1 MRRAFT
7 IVELMLAVLI
17 LSILTIISTWTFHTV
32 VRNWTLSTEMAD
44 NVQRT
49 DYALAQITSALRSA
63 YFPTSGEASD
73 ADGFQLENYNERNE
87 PDNSD
92 MIAWTKL
99 GPAIVGRNSRFA
111 KSAHHIT
118 MYVVE
123 PGKSDVEEYE
133 NGGLVC
139 DVIGEKK
146 FRPEDF
152 DEDDLEN
159 WDHFVLS
166 ENVQGFN
173 CRVLDKDQP
182 FKDDQANWQ
191 DKWDTSNCIPR
202 RVQLTFWMKPID
214 KNKEPYPIVR
224 VVEIPLWEVSQ
235 NPVKTDSAGTED
247 KNNKDRRNGGKGTG
261 NKGGTQQGGK
271 NGGGGTSS
279 GGGGGMEP
287 GGGGSSRGGGMSGG
301 GMRGGGMQGGGMRG
315 GGMSGGGGLPPGGGM
330 IR

>member
-17 LSILTIISTWTFHTV
+17 LSILTIVSTWTFHTI
-32 VRNWTLSTEMAD
+32 VRNWNLSTEMAD

-63 YFPTSGEASD
+63 YFPTSGEITD
-73 ADGFQLENYNERNE
+73 ADGFQLEDGNPRNE
-87 PDNSD
+87 PDESD

-111 KSAHHIT
+111 KAAHHIS

-123 PGKSDVEEYE
+123 PGKSDVEAYA

-146 FRPEDF
+146 FRPDDF

-191 DKWDTSNCIPR
+191 DTWDTSNCIPR
-202 RVQLTFWMKPID
+202 RVQLTFWMKPLE

-224 VVEIPLWEVSQ
+224 VIEIPLWDVSQ
-235 NPVKTDSAGTED
+235 NPVKTDSSGSKD
-247 KNNKDRRNGGKGTG
+247 KKR
-261 NKGGTQQGGK
+261 
-271 NGGGGTSS
+271 
-279 GGGGGMEP
+279 P
-287 GGGGSSRGGGMSGG
+287 
-301 GMRGGGMQGGGMRG
+301 
-315 GGMSGGGGLPPGGGM
+315 PPGGAK
-330 IR
+330 

>member
-1 MRRAFT
+1 MKRAFT

-17 LSILTIISTWTFHTV
+17 LSILTIISTWTFHTII
-32 VRNWTLSTEMAD
+32 RNWNLSTEMAD

-63 YFPTSGEASD
+63 YFPTSGDVTE
-73 ADGFQLENYNERNE
+73 ADGFQLEDNNPRNE
-87 PDNSD
+87 PDESD

-111 KSAHHIT
+111 KAAHHIS

-123 PGKSDVEEYE
+123 PGKSDVEAYA

-146 FRPEDF
+146 FRPDDF
-152 DEDDLEN
+152 DEEDLDN

-166 ENVQGFN
+166 EDVQGFN

-191 DKWDTSNCIPR
+191 DTWDTSNMIPR
-202 RVQLTFWMKPID
+202 RVQLTFWMKPVD
-214 KNKEPYPIVR
+214 KEKESYPIVR
-224 VVEIPLWEVSQ
+224 VIEIPLWDVSQ
-235 NPVKTDSAGTED
+235 NPVKTGSSGSED
-247 KNNKDRRNGGKGTG
+247 KDPRR
-261 NKGGTQQGGK
+261 QGGAGGGSVR
-271 NGGGGTSS
+271 GGGGRPGGAPP
-279 GGGGGMEP
+279 GGGGGPPP
-287 GGGGSSRGGGMSGG
+287 GGGG
-301 GMRGGGMQGGGMRG
+301 
-315 GGMSGGGGLPPGGGM
+315 P
-330 IR
+330 

>member
-1 MRRAFT
+1 MKRAFT

-17 LSILTIISTWTFHTV
+17 LSILTIVSTWTFHTV

-63 YFPTSGEASD
+63 YFPTSGEVTD
-73 ADGFQLENYNERNE
+73 ADGFQLEDGNPRNE
-87 PDNSD
+87 PDESD

-111 KSAHHIT
+111 KAAHHIS

-123 PGKSDVEEYE
+123 PGKSDVEAYA

-146 FRPEDF
+146 FRPDDF
-152 DEDDLEN
+152 DEDDLDN

-191 DKWDTSNCIPR
+191 DKWDTSNSIPR

-214 KNKEPYPIVR
+214 KEKEPYPIVR
-224 VVEIPLWEVSQ
+224 VIEIPLWDVSQ
-235 NPVKTDSAGTED
+235 NPIKTDSSGSED
-247 KNNKDRRNGGKGTG
+247 KKRG
-261 NKGGTQQGGK
+261 
-271 NGGGGTSS
+271 
-279 GGGGGMEP
+279 P
-287 GGGGSSRGGGMSGG
+287 SRGGGAGGGVGGGVPGGRPPGGVSGG
-301 GMRGGGMQGGGMRG
+301 GMR
-315 GGMSGGGGLPPGGGM
+315 PPGGGM
-330 IR
+330 R

>member
-7 IVELMLAVLI
+7 IVELMLAVMI
-17 LSILTIISTWTFHTV
+17 LSILTIVSTWTFHTI
-32 VRNWTLSTEMAD
+32 VRNWNLSTEMAD

-63 YFPTSGEASD
+63 YFPTSGEVTD
-73 ADGFQLENYNERNE
+73 ADGFQLEDNNPRNE
-87 PDNSD
+87 PDESD

-111 KSAHHIT
+111 KAAHHISL
-118 MYVVE
+118 YVVE
-123 PGKSDVEEYE
+123 PGKSDVEAYA

-146 FRPEDF
+146 FRPDDF
-152 DEDDLEN
+152 DEDDLDN

-173 CRVLDKDQP
+173 CRVLDKNQP

-191 DKWDTSNCIPR
+191 DTWDTSNCIPR

-214 KNKEPYPIVR
+214 KEKEPYPIVR
-224 VVEIPLWEVSQ
+224 VIEIPLWDISQ
-235 NPVKTDSAGTED
+235 NPVKTDSSGSED
-247 KNNKDRRNGGKGTG
+247 KNSRRRGGTG
-261 NKGGTQQGGK
+261 GST
-271 NGGGGTSS
+271 GGGT
-279 GGGGGMEP
+279 GGGTGGSTDGGTGGGAGGGMPRGGMP
-287 GGGGSSRGGGMSGG
+287 GGGVRRGGGPGG
-301 GMRGGGMQGGGMRG
+301 PGGAMP
-315 GGMSGGGGLPPGGGM
+315 PPGGGA
-330 IR
+330 

>member
-17 LSILTIISTWTFHTV
+17 LSILTIVSTWTFHTII
-32 VRNWTLSTEMAD
+32 RNWTLSTEMAD

-49 DYALAQITSALRSA
+49 DYALAQVTSALRSA
-63 YFPTSGEASD
+63 YFPTSGEVTD
-73 ADGFQLENYNERNE
+73 ADGFQLEDGNPRNE
-87 PDNSD
+87 PDESD

-99 GPAIVGRNSRFA
+99 GPAIVGRSSRFA
-111 KSAHHIT
+111 KAAHHISL
-118 MYVVE
+118 YVVE
-123 PGKSDVEEYE
+123 PGKSDVEAYA

-146 FRPEDF
+146 FRPDDF
-152 DEDDLEN
+152 DEDDLDN

-214 KNKEPYPIVR
+214 KEKEPYPIVR
-224 VVEIPLWEVSQ
+224 VIEIPLWDVSQ
-235 NPVKTDSAGTED
+235 NPVKTDTSGTDDKKRPPPGGAG
-247 KNNKDRRNGGKGTG
+247 GGTGGGG
-261 NKGGTQQGGK
+261 NKGGGGGAK
-271 NGGGGTSS
+271 PPAGGGGRPPS
-279 GGGGGMEP
+279 GGGAPPP
-287 GGGGSSRGGGMSGG
+287 GGGGPVVT
-301 GMRGGGMQGGGMRG
+301 
-315 GGMSGGGGLPPGGGM
+315 L
-330 IR
+330 

>member
-17 LSILTIISTWTFHTV
+17 LSILTIISTWTFHTII
-32 VRNWTLSTEMAD
+32 RNWNLSTEMAD

-63 YFPTSGEASD
+63 YFPTSGEVTE
-73 ADGFQLENYNERNE
+73 ADGFQLEDGNPRNE
-87 PDNSD
+87 PDESD

-99 GPAIVGRNSRFA
+99 GPAIVGRSSRFA
-111 KSAHHIT
+111 KAAHHIS

-123 PGKSDVEEYE
+123 PGKSDVEAYA

-146 FRPEDF
+146 FRPDDF
-152 DEDDLEN
+152 DEDDLDN

-166 ENVQGFN
+166 EDVQGFN

-191 DKWDTSNCIPR
+191 DTWDTSNMIPR
-202 RVQLTFWMKPID
+202 RVQLTFWMKPVD
-214 KNKEPYPIVR
+214 KEKESYPIVR
-224 VVEIPLWEVSQ
+224 VIEIPLWDVSQ
-235 NPVKTDSAGTED
+235 NPVKTDSAGSDD
-247 KNNKDRRNGGKGTG
+247 KKREAVRRGAGGR
-261 NKGGTQQGGK
+261 
-271 NGGGGTSS
+271 
-279 GGGGGMEP
+279 P
-287 GGGGSSRGGGMSGG
+287 GGAPPRG
-301 GMRGGGMQGGGMRG
+301 GMR
-315 GGMSGGGGLPPGGGM
+315 
-330 IR
+330 

>member
-1 MRRAFT
+1 MRRGFT

-17 LSILTIISTWTFHTV
+17 LSIITIISTWTFHTII
-32 VRNWTLSTEMAD
+32 RNWTLSTEMAD

-63 YFPTSGEASD
+63 YFPTSGEVSD
-73 ADGFQLENYNERNE
+73 ADGFQLEDNNPRNE
-87 PDNSD
+87 PDESD

-111 KSAHHIT
+111 KAAHHVSL
-118 MYVVE
+118 YVVE
-123 PGKSDVEEYE
+123 PGKSDVEAYA

-146 FRPEDF
+146 FRPDDF
-152 DEDDLEN
+152 DEDDLDN

-191 DKWDTSNCIPR
+191 DRWDTSNCIPR

-214 KNKEPYPIVR
+214 DEKESYPIVR
-224 VVEIPLWEVSQ
+224 VVEIPLWDVSQ
-235 NPVKTDSAGTED
+235 NPVKTDSAGSDDKED
-247 KNNKDRRNGGKGTG
+247 SRRRGRST
-261 NKGGTQQGGK
+261 
-271 NGGGGTSS
+271 GGGSSGGS
-279 GGGGGMEP
+279 GGGGGGRPGGGSSGGSRGGGGGRPGGGSP
-287 GGGGSSRGGGMSGG
+287 GGGGP
-301 GMRGGGMQGGGMRG
+301 
-315 GGMSGGGGLPPGGGM
+315 PPGGGVP
-330 IR
+330 R

>member
-17 LSILTIISTWTFHTV
+17 LSILTIVSTWTFHTV

-63 YFPTSGEASD
+63 YFPTSGEVTE
-73 ADGFQLENYNERNE
+73 ADGFQLVDNNPRNE
-87 PDNSD
+87 PDESD

-99 GPAIVGRNSRFA
+99 GPAIVGRSSRFA
-111 KSAHHIT
+111 KAAHHVSL
-118 MYVVE
+118 YVVE
-123 PGKSDVEEYE
+123 PGKSEVEAYA

-146 FRPEDF
+146 FRPDDF
-152 DEDDLEN
+152 DEDDVEN

-191 DKWDTSNCIPR
+191 DTWDTSNCIPR
-202 RVQLTFWMKPID
+202 RVQLTFWMKPLEEE
-214 KNKEPYPIVR
+214 KEPYPIVR
-224 VVEIPLWEVSQ
+224 VIEIPLWDVSQ
-235 NPVKTDSAGTED
+235 NPIKTDSSGSDDKDPRRRGGAGGRT
-247 KNNKDRRNGGKGTG
+247 GGGAG
-261 NKGGTQQGGK
+261 GEVPPGGTR
-271 NGGGGTSS
+271 
-279 GGGGGMEP
+279 P
-287 GGGGSSRGGGMSGG
+287 
-301 GMRGGGMQGGGMRG
+301 
-315 GGMSGGGGLPPGGGM
+315 PPGGGRGGPPGGM
-330 IR
+330 GGGAPMGGGA

>member
-17 LSILTIISTWTFHTV
+17 LSILTIVSTWTFHTI
-32 VRNWTLSTEMAD
+32 VRNWNLSTEMAD

-63 YFPTSGEASD
+63 YFPTSGETSE
-73 ADGFQLENYNERNE
+73 ADGFQLEDSNPRNE
-87 PDNSD
+87 PDESD

-111 KSAHHIT
+111 KAAHHIS

-123 PGKSDVEEYE
+123 PGKSDVEEYA

-146 FRPEDF
+146 FRPDDF

-191 DKWDTSNCIPR
+191 DTWDTSNMIPR

-214 KNKEPYPIVR
+214 KEKEPYPIVR
-224 VVEIPLWEVSQ
+224 VIEIPLWDISQ
-235 NPVKTDSAGTED
+235 NPVKTDSSGSDDKDARRRGGAG
-247 KNNKDRRNGGKGTG
+247 
-261 NKGGTQQGGK
+261 GGT
-271 NGGGGTSS
+271 GGGGSPPAGGTR
-279 GGGGGMEP
+279 GGGAAPPAGGRRGGGGVPPGGGAGGGGM
-287 GGGGSSRGGGMSGG
+287 
-301 GMRGGGMQGGGMRG
+301 
-315 GGMSGGGGLPPGGGM
+315 PPGGGP
-330 IR
+330 R